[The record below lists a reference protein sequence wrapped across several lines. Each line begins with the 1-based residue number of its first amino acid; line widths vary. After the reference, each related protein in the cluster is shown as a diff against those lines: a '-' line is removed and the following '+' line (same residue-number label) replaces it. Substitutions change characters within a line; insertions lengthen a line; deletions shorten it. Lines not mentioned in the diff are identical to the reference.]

1 MKITQFALSK
11 KLVSYVLTIM
21 IIGGGIF
28 YYQKIGRLEFPIFTI
43 KTALVITPYPGASA
57 KEVEQEVTD
66 LIEQSAQKLSQVEEV
81 RSISRAG
88 LSIVYVDLKD
98 KYTSKDI
105 PQAWDELRRKI
116 GAVQNSLP
124 PGAAKSIVNDD
135 FGDEYGVFMA
145 IYGDGYSHSELK
157 DYADLLKR
165 ELLLVQDVGS
175 IELWGEQKQVINIE
189 ISRAKLAG
197 LGISVDEIL
206 STLNRQ
212 NQIVDSG
219 SVLVGKDYIKIRP
232 TGNFTAVGQLG
243 EMLIKN
249 RTNQSVTRLKDIVT
263 IKRGYQDPPS
273 SVMLYNSKPAIGLG
287 ISTADG
293 GNVVTM
299 GQAVQKR
306 IKELEADAPVGMQIG
321 YIAFQSD
328 TVSESVDN
336 FIINLIEAII
346 IVIIVLCIAMGF
358 SSGILMG
365 VILLLTI
372 FGTFIFMNVMGI
384 SFQLISLGALILAL
398 GMLVDNAIVIT
409 EGILI
414 KIKMGMDK
422 TQAAL
427 ETVKQTAW
435 PLLGAT
441 FVAILA
447 FASIGTSKDSTGE
460 FLGSLF
466 LVMAIS
472 LGLSWILAITLT
484 PLFCVQFL
492 PEPKKENLDD
502 DDPYNG
508 ALYKAYKKF
517 LNACLNNRT
526 ITIVL
531 LILLLI
537 FSLYG
542 FTFIENSFFPSS
554 RRPQFMINY
563 MKYEGTHIRNTQ
575 KDIQEITK
583 FLTSRDDITA
593 TTSFI
598 GQGAL
603 RFLLTYESEMPNT
616 GYGQILVTVKDH
628 KKIDSILAEVRK
640 YIDANFYDADIKL
653 NKFAL
658 GPGGGTKIE
667 ARFSGP
673 DAKELRRFAEQTK
686 AIMLKDPVST
696 EIRDNFRQKVLV
708 AAPVVIEAK
717 ARRLGITRPLIADAL
732 AMNYSGKTIGLYRE
746 NDKLI
751 PMIVRAP
758 KSERNSVD
766 QMNNMVVLSPI
777 TGEGV
782 PLGQIISGVDNIWED
797 PVIHRK
803 NRKQTIT
810 VGCNPVKGNASVL
823 FERLKPRIENI
834 KLPPGYE
841 FEWGGEY
848 ESSGD
853 AQKSL
858 FKMIP
863 IFFLAM
869 VFTVLTLFNAVRQTF
884 IIFICLPFS
893 IIGVTAGLLIIGE
906 PFGFMCLL
914 GLLGLSGMLIKNAVV
929 LLDQIDLSINEGAK
943 PYMAVLDSSVSR
955 LRPVMMATITTVLG
969 MLPLLSDPFYVGMS
983 IVIIAG
989 LSFGTLITL
998 IAVPVFYTS
1007 MYKIKES

>member
-1 MKITQFALSK
+1 MKITQFVLSK
-11 KLVSYVLTIM
+11 KLVAYVLTII
-21 IIGGGIF
+21 IIGGGILC
-28 YYQKIGRLEFPIFTI
+28 YQNMGRLEFPTFTI

-66 LIEQSAQKLSQVEEV
+66 LIERSAQRLSQVEEV

-98 KYTSKDI
+98 KYIAKDI
-105 PQAWDELRRKI
+105 PQVWDELRRKI
-116 GAVQNSLP
+116 GDVQSSLP
-124 PGAAKSIVNDD
+124 PGAIKSTVNDD
-135 FGDEYGVFMA
+135 FGDEYGVFFA
-145 IYGDGYSHSELK
+145 IYGDGYSHSEFK
-157 DYADLLKR
+157 NYADLLRK
-165 ELLLVQDVGS
+165 ELLLVKDVGN
-175 IELWGEQKQVINIE
+175 IELWGEQREVINLE
-189 ISRAKLAG
+189 ISRTKLAELG
-197 LGISVDEIL
+197 LSINEIL
-206 STLNRQ
+206 SILNRQ
-212 NQIVDSG
+212 NQVVDSG
-219 SVLVGKDYIKIRP
+219 SVLVGKDFIKIRP
-232 TGNFTAVGQLG
+232 TGDFTAVAELG
-243 EMLIKN
+243 EMLIKS
-249 RTNQSVTRLKDIVT
+249 RTNQSVTHLKNIVT

-273 SVMLYNSKPAIGLG
+273 SIMLYNSKPAIGLG

-293 GNVVTM
+293 GNVVKM
-299 GQAVQKR
+299 GIAVQKR
-306 IKELEADAPVGMQIG
+306 IKELEVDAPVGMQIG
-321 YIAFQSD
+321 YIAYQSE

-346 IVIIVLCIAMGF
+346 IVIVVLCIAMGF
-358 SSGILMG
+358 ASGILMG

-372 FGTFIFMNVMGI
+372 FGTFIVMNVMDI

-409 EGILI
+409 EGILV
-414 KIKMGMDK
+414 KTKMGMDK
-422 TQAAL
+422 TKAAID
-427 ETVKQTAW
+427 TVKQTAW

-447 FASIGTSKDSTGE
+447 FAAIGTSKNSTGE

-466 LVMAIS
+466 FVMAIS
-472 LGLSWILAITLT
+472 LSLSWILAITLT

-492 PEPKKENLDD
+492 PEPKEENGNE
-502 DDPYNG
+502 DPYKG
-508 ALYKAYKKF
+508 ALYKGYNKLLKASI
-517 LNACLNNRT
+517 NNK
-526 ITIVL
+526 IVTIVL

-537 FSLYG
+537 SSLYG
-542 FTFIENSFFPSS
+542 FTFVENSFFPNS
-554 RRPQFMINY
+554 RRPQFTIDY
-563 MKYEGTHIRNTQ
+563 TKYEGTHINDTQ
-575 KDIQEITK
+575 KDIQKITK
-583 FLTSRDDITA
+583 FLSSHDDISA

-603 RFLLTYESEMPNT
+603 RFLLTYESKMPNT
-616 GYGQILVTVKDH
+616 GYGQILVTVKDY
-628 KKIDSILAEVRK
+628 KKIDSIILEVRDF
-640 YIDANFYDADIKL
+640 INNNFYDADIKL

-658 GPGGGTKIE
+658 GPGGGNKIE

-673 DAKELRRFAEQTK
+673 DAKELRKLAEEVK
-686 AIMLKDPVST
+686 KIMGRNPVST
-696 EIRDNFRQKVLV
+696 EIKDNFRQKVMV
-708 AAPVVIEAK
+708 ATPVVLEAK

-751 PMIVRAP
+751 PMIIRAP
-758 KSERNSVD
+758 KSERSSVD
-766 QMNNMVVLSPI
+766 QINNMVVLSPI
-777 TGEGV
+777 TGESV
-782 PLGQIISGVDNIWED
+782 PLGQIISGVENIWED

-810 VGCNPVKGNASVL
+810 ASCNPVKGNASVL
-823 FERLKPRIENI
+823 FNQLKPKIENI
-834 KLPPGYE
+834 ELPPGYE

-853 AQKSL
+853 ANKSL
-858 FKMIP
+858 LKMIP

-869 VFTVLTLFNAVRQTF
+869 VFTVLTLFNALRQTF
-884 IIFICLPFS
+884 IIFLCLPFS

-929 LLDQIDLSINEGAK
+929 LLDQIDLSISEGKK
-943 PYMAVLDSSVSR
+943 PYKAVLESSVSR

-969 MLPLLSDPFYVGMS
+969 MIPLLSDPFYVGMS

-989 LSFGTLITL
+989 LTFGTLITL

-1007 MYKIKES
+1007 MYKIKAL